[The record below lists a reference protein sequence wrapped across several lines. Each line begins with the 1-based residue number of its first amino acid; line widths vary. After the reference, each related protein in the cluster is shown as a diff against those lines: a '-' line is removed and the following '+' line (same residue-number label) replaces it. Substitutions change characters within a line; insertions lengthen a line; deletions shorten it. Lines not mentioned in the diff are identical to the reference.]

1 MNEFHEQPGAEA
13 SNETTEQTP
22 PTARSNRDKPYRK
35 IEPEKLDTEASAL
48 TTNPPKLPDAALYGV
63 AGEIVRKLDPYTEAD
78 QAALLFQLLTC
89 FGSVIGRTAYF
100 QVEATKHHA
109 NLFAVV
115 VGQSAKAR
123 KGTSGDRIHSIF
135 ESVDTEWATNRIK
148 TGCSSGEGIIA
159 QVRDDRTNKDGEVVE
174 GVRDK
179 QTLFSASE
187 FAQLLRVMKRD
198 SNTLS
203 TVLRDL
209 WDSRPLEI
217 LVKNDPI
224 KATGAHGSI
233 LGHITVGELQK
244 EIRDTAE
251 MFNGFANRFLWVY
264 AKRSKMLPESED
276 LPTGYFTRDIE
287 RLKEAV
293 AFAKRCGR
301 VRRDENAKLLWA
313 QVYRGVLAYEPAG
326 LLGGVV
332 GRSEAQVV
340 RLSLIFA
347 LLDCSDEIRVCH
359 LRAALA
365 CWQYCGESAQFIFGE
380 AQADPMSR
388 KVLDALRGKPEGLTR
403 TQIQKDA
410 FNNNCPA
417 EKLNATLKALEQ
429 AGQARREQRQGQ
441 RGEVDHWFLA
451 SPFKMHEFNEHCG

>member
-22 PTARSNRDKPYRK
+22 PTARSDRNKPYRK
-35 IEPEKLDTEASAL
+35 IEPEKLDAEASHL
-48 TTNPPKLPDAALYGV
+48 TANPPKLPDAALYGV

-78 QAALLFQLLTC
+78 QAALLFEFLAC
-89 FGSVIGRTAYF
+89 FGSVIGRTAHF
-100 QVEATKHHA
+100 PIEATRHHS
-109 NLFAVV
+109 NLFAVI

-123 KGTSGDRIHSIF
+123 KGTSWDRIHSIF
-135 ESVDTEWATNRIK
+135 QEVDPDWASNRVK
-148 TGCSSGEGIIA
+148 GGCSSGEGILA
-159 QVRDDRTNKDGEVVE
+159 QVQDDRFDKDGEVIEGIKDKRLALVE
-174 GVRDK
+174 P
-179 QTLFSASE
+179 E
-187 FAQLLRVMKRD
+187 FALVLRVLKRD
-198 SNTLS
+198 CNTLS
-203 TVLRDL
+203 SVLRNL
-209 WDSRPLEI
+209 WDGKTLET
-217 LVKNDPI
+217 LVKNNPM

-233 LGHITVGELQK
+233 VGQITVEELKK

-264 AKRSKMLPESED
+264 ATRSKMLPRSA
-276 LPTGYFTRDIE
+276 PIPAGYLSAEVQRIA
-287 RLKEAV
+287 EAV
-293 AFAKRCGR
+293 AFAKRQGAIW
-301 VRRDENAKLLWA
+301 RDEAAEALWA
-313 QVYRGVLAYEPAG
+313 TVYTGVLAYEPTG

-332 GRSEAQVV
+332 SRSEAQVV

-359 LRAALA
+359 LWAALA